1 MWCLKAG
8 SQTGGIIIDRP
19 QQKPLSCNLHG
30 NLQIRHYELTSE
42 RVNND
47 RAFATAFVNCN
58 RSAKVTLAID
68 KSIKLNGV
76 EGLYSQLHIGYASA
90 GEPYTVTINASDTAI
105 RVNSTL
111 NTQGTLTS
119 GAFSGSTR
127 LVMTFP

>member
-1 MWCLKAG
+1 MCLKTG
-8 SQTGGIIIDRP
+8 SRIGEIVIERP
-19 QQKPLSCNLHG
+19 RQKPLSCNL
-30 NLQIRHYELTSE
+30 QIRHYEITPE

-111 NTQGTLTS
+111 KTQGTVTS